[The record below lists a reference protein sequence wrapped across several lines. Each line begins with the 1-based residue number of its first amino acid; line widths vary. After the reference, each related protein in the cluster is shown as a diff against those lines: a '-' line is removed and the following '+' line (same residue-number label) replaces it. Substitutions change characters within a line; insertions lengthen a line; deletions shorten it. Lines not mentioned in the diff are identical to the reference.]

1 MYNTDNEKL
10 RQQVNPMIGK
20 QVLIVDDKFSVTRLV
35 SEYLQSKGF
44 ETLIAY
50 DGTQALTEARIN
62 HPDLILLDI
71 MMPHMDGFEFIKTY
85 RKESNA
91 PIILLTA
98 KVEETDK
105 VIGLGLGA
113 DDYVTKP
120 FSMAELVARIEAV
133 LRRSD
138 SSLSAEPLLQ
148 FGELMIDTNKF
159 EVHKGNAPISL
170 TPTEFNI
177 LLTMA
182 QNPGRVFSRE
192 QLLCEIQGEAY
203 ESLEKTINVH
213 IRNLR
218 VKIENDPANPQYILT
233 VFGVGYRFAEH
244 LPE

>member
-1 MYNTDNEKL
+1 MT
-10 RQQVNPMIGK
+10 GK
-20 QVLIVDDKFSVTRLV
+20 QILIVDDKFSVTRLV

-50 DGTQALTEARIN
+50 DGNQALTEARIH

-85 RKESNA
+85 RKETNT

-98 KVEETDK
+98 RVEESDK
-105 VIGLGLGA
+105 VVGLGLGA

-120 FSMAELVARIEAV
+120 FGMAELVARIEAV

-138 SSLSAEPLLQ
+138 PARSTDQAIHT
-148 FGELMIDTNKF
+148 GELTIDTEKF
-159 EVHKGNAPISL
+159 EIRKGDDTISL
-170 TPTEFNI
+170 TPTEFN
-177 LLTMA
+177 LLLVLA
-182 QNPGRVFSRE
+182 SNPGRVFTRE
-192 QLLCEIQGEAY
+192 QLLSEVQGASY

-218 VKIENDPANPQYILT
+218 VKIESDPSNPKYILT
-233 VFGVGYRFAEH
+233 VFGVGYRFAENI
-244 LPE
+244 PE